1 MSRPPLEQLREV
13 LEALA
18 ELVQLGRERYDADR
32 LVRWSIERLWIL
44 AGNLA
49 EVHCQGTGM
58 PTGVEPWSE
67 LIAERNVLAHYAP
80 DDITPARL
88 WFDTI
93 SDLTRLQLQVEQAIR
108 PSDSPTE

>member
-18 ELVQLGRERYDADR
+18 ELVQERYDADR

-44 AGNLA
+44 GGNLA
-49 EVHCQGTGM
+49 EVHCQATGM

-67 LIAERNVLAHYAP
+67 LIAERNVLAH
-80 DDITPARL
+80 
-88 WFDTI
+88 
-93 SDLTRLQLQVEQAIR
+93 
-108 PSDSPTE
+108 

>member
-1 MSRPPLEQLREV
+1 MLEG
-13 LEALA
+13 LA

-49 EVHCQGTGM
+49 EVHCQATGM
-58 PTGVEPWSE
+58 STGVEPWSA

-80 DDITPARL
+80 DDVTPARL
-88 WFDTI
+88 WFDTV
-93 SDLTRLQLQVEQAIR
+93 SDVASLQLQVEQAIR